1 MCRAIKTLAASGAK
15 QNIFSSHRASRV
27 PPSVVAARGATRA
40 RAMDAR
46 AIDASRARPEPRA
59 RATATARGA
68 RDRATR
74 SSGTSASASA
84 RRRRVARR
92 AADASDASDD
102 DAIERSRDVVLF
114 AYDAV
119 VDATVEMT
127 RVSHAVA
134 RERWP
139 EHVPGDASSY
149 VEAMRTMRR
158 AIAESTSCEAVVM
171 VRVIADEA
179 IIGGRTTSG
188 GRPGPVFSNEQRFER
203 RTRPL
208 TVDEIVS
215 SWPEIKLMSVLKWGE
230 EVESSVG
237 WDGRRMMPAGL
248 QASVDARRME
258 TTADGEPGTSA
269 GEQVVYEDLK
279 PLLHAALARGSKVFV
294 LNSRGRA
301 VERCREIFRE
311 NGFEVAED
319 VDGYGV
325 CVIPTENFA
334 SRSLAAANL
343 IATTARPGEHWH
355 IIDGDMDE
363 LERFKDSDLGEAYE
377 SLTRG
382 VEVTLRH
389 ASYAYASPRA
399 THRAHLDREIQ
410 SLTADSA
417 KNLALNFLGGFS
429 QVPNR

>member
-1 MCRAIKTLAASGAK
+1 MA
-15 QNIFSSHRASRV
+15 
-27 PPSVVAARGATRA
+27 
-40 RAMDAR
+40 
-46 AIDASRARPEPRA
+46 
-59 RATATARGA
+59 
-68 RDRATR
+68 
-74 SSGTSASASA
+74 
-84 RRRRVARR
+84 
-92 AADASDASDD
+92 
-102 DAIERSRDVVLF
+102 
-114 AYDAV
+114 
-119 VDATVEMT
+119 
-127 RVSHAVA
+127 
-134 RERWP
+134 
-139 EHVPGDASSY
+139 
-149 VEAMRTMRR
+149 
-158 AIAESTSCEAVVM
+158 
-171 VRVIADEA
+171 RVIADEA

-208 TVDEIVS
+208 TVDEIVA

-258 TTADGEPGTSA
+258 TSNGETTTSA
-269 GEQVVYEDLK
+269 DEQVVYEDLK

-294 LNSRGRA
+294 LNSPGRT
-301 VERCREIFRE
+301 VEKCQEVFRE
-311 NGFEVAED
+311 NGFEVTDD

-343 IATTARPGEHWH
+343 IATTARPGERWH

-363 LERFKDSDLGEAYE
+363 LERFEDSDLGDAYK
-377 SLTRG
+377 SLTQG

-399 THRAHLDREIQ
+399 TQRANLHREIQ
-410 SLTADSA
+410 SLTVESA
-417 KNLALNFLGGFS
+417 KSLALNFLGGFS